1 MLIDVNNPPKKEP
14 ATKLVPA
21 IKPIGN
27 SIVLFT
33 NKLTDFLSE
42 LFCIPRIKKMNNK
55 VFTEIVINNLLNKD
69 IIFLKGILNF
79 VQYKL

>member
-1 MLIDVNNPPKKEP
+1 MDVSNPPKKEP

-33 NKLTDFLSE
+33 NKLTDFLLE